1 MGAARIVDGT
11 VGALYSTE
19 NSLQEAIVE
28 WARYRRVPPIGQL
41 RDEPFRAGGFGL
53 AQIKEEGTTHKEF
66 WTLHDF
72 MFAVPNGVQIAGN
85 PGRRA
90 RYMNAMKNRG
100 LKPGVS
106 DLIIAYPVAPLHG
119 MYLELK
125 LQEKSKVRDPQIAW
139 KHLMSAVGYYA
150 VIATGFNDAVWHVE
164 NYLRGS
170 YEAHP
175 PG

>member
-28 WARYRRVPPIGQL
+28 WARYRRVPAIGRL
-41 RDEPFRAGGFGL
+41 RDEPSNLRSSDGFGL
-53 AQIKEEGTTHKEF
+53 AQIKEEGTTYKAC
-66 WTLHDF
+66 WTVYDF
-72 MFAVPNGVQIAGN
+72 MFAVPNGMQIAGT

-106 DLIIAYPVAPLHG
+106 DLVIAYPVEPHHG

-125 LQEKSKVRDPQIAW
+125 LHEKSKISDSQTAW
-139 KHLMSAVGYYA
+139 AHLMNAVGYYA
-150 VIATGFNDAVWHVE
+150 TIAAGFNNAIWAIE
-164 NYLRGS
+164 NYLKGS
-170 YEAHP
+170 YSEA
-175 PG
+175 